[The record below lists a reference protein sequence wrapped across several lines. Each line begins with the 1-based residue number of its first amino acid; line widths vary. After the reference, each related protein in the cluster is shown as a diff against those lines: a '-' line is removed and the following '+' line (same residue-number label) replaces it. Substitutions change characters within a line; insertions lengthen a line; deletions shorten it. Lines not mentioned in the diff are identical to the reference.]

1 MTAMLGGLTGLLAV
15 RANLWLVTGVILA
28 VVALLAVVRA
38 WGLEGFVVVLL
49 VGSLVPLPTASV
61 DTANFGLATL
71 TVPLTLVVGVLVS
84 RRRGIPVRV
93 PYVVLYAALLG
104 VAALSVVTSWLFW
117 DPRVATGI
125 ARGYGH
131 RWIGYQLTALFLLAF
146 PFLAFAAGV
155 VVSRLLRLE
164 RLYGWVFAV
173 TLGLTMV
180 VIVTWIQ
187 HPLNPLDAFA
197 QGERPKTDNQWAAY
211 LVVMATALAVHARR
225 AVVRLVAVVA
235 LAIGALA
242 TFVSYVLG
250 TWFGV
255 LVAVTVI
262 IWHRFRARGLC
273 VWLGLLAAA
282 GLVLQSTISAI
293 AEQRA
298 LSQDVDRLGLWRS
311 ALTVWSKSPLL
322 GVGPGNLPSYMEAY
336 SAFPLGLVIQGYQ
349 QAHNMFLELLAEN
362 GITGIVILGAF
373 LVLVVRT
380 LARARCATV
389 TESFG
394 ITAAL
399 GLLFA
404 SAGIASFGSGFIP
417 TIGSAGYNALP
428 MVAAVWFLIGCGVAI
443 ARAASPAVARS
454 PSGDDGAQPFV
465 TKRMTDEQHVP
476 RSS

>member
-1 MTAMLGGLTGLLAV
+1 MTAMLGGLTGVVAV

-28 VVALLAVVRA
+28 VVALLAILLT
-38 WGLEGFVVVLL
+38 WGLEGYVVVLL
-49 VGSLVPLPTASV
+49 VGSLVPVLRASI
-61 DTANFGLATL
+61 DTANFGLATVA
-71 TVPLTLVVGVLVS
+71 VPLMVAGGILVS

-93 PYVVLYAALLG
+93 PYARLYAALLI
-104 VAALSVVTSWLFW
+104 VAGISVVTSWLFW
-117 DPRVATGI
+117 DPRVATGME
-125 ARGYGH
+125 RGYGH

-173 TLGLTMV
+173 MLGLTMV

-225 AVVRLVAVVA
+225 AVVRLFAVVA
-235 LAIGALA
+235 LIIGALA
-242 TFVSYVLG
+242 TVVSYVLG
-250 TWFGV
+250 TWFGI

-262 IWHRFRARGLC
+262 IWHRFRTRGLC
-273 VWLGLLAAA
+273 LWLGLLATA
-282 GLVLQSTISAI
+282 GLILQSTIASI
-293 AEQRA
+293 AQQRA

-311 ALTVWSKSPLL
+311 ALTVWSKSPLV

-336 SAFPLGLVIQGYQ
+336 SAFPLGLVLQGYQ

-362 GITGIVILGAF
+362 GIAGMLILGAF
-373 LVLVVRT
+373 LFLVVRT
-380 LARARCATV
+380 LARAKGTTV

-394 ITAAL
+394 VSAAL

-404 SAGIASFGSGFIP
+404 SAGTAAFGSGFIP

-428 MVAAVWFLIGCGVAI
+428 MVAAVWFLVGCGVSI
-443 ARAASPAVARS
+443 AGAASPAPARS
-454 PSGDDGAQPFV
+454 PSGDQRAQPLV
-465 TKRMTDEQHVP
+465 TQRMTDAQQVS
-476 RSS
+476 RTR